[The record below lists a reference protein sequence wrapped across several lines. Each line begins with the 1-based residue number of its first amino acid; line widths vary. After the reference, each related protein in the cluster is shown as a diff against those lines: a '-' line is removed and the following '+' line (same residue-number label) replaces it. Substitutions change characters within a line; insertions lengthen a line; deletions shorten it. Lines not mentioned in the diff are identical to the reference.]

1 MIAAMA
7 PMKQLK
13 KATPMKSV
21 ATAKPATKRGTPLAA
36 MKKPAAATK
45 ASLAAMKAATTA
57 VAAMKRSKALVAMKV
72 AKQAAPAKKGA
83 RAAAGGGRK
92 NPKQEELWEVDEEE
106 LSPDMAPLVEP
117 NFGLDAN
124 GVEIQ
129 ETEEDS
135 GGEDADD
142 EPEQEEEEEEAAE
155 GREGEK
161 TTPQKKSKAGQSK
174 SQGGTKVIDGG
185 KAKKEKK
192 IARDPNKPARPCG
205 GGYGV
210 FVEENRSDL
219 KASVPEGS
227 AITALS
233 KLAGERW
240 RAMDE
245 EARKPYVEKYLQKK
259 EIYDTKLEEYCVSI
273 GATPPRKPAK
283 ITAED
288 GEGGTPMKAEKA
300 EKGPLN
306 ISEESIDKVALTEV
320 CGLGYETKFRTL
332 IAERKFQ
339 GMKHDKIVR
348 ALRCC
353 GGSMQKTMKVLQKSI

>member
-1 MIAAMA
+1 LIAAMA

-36 MKKPAAATK
+36 TKKPAAATK

-72 AKQAAPAKKGA
+72 AKEAAPAKKGA
-83 RAAAGGGRK
+83 RAVAGGRK

-142 EPEQEEEEEEAAE
+142 EGEEEEEEAAE
-155 GREGEK
+155 EEAADGEGEK
-161 TTPQKKSKAGQSK
+161 TTSPMKSKAGQSK

-185 KAKKEKK
+185 KAKKAKK
-192 IARDPNKPARPCG
+192 AARDPNKPARPCG

-210 FVEENRSDL
+210 FVEENRADL

-233 KLAGERW
+233 KAAGERW

-259 EIYDTKLEEYCVSI
+259 EIYDTKLEEYCTSI
-273 GATPPRKPAK
+273 GATPPRKAAK
-283 ITAED
+283 IPEG
-288 GEGGTPMKAEKA
+288 GEGATPMKA

-306 ISEESIDKVALTEV
+306 ISEESIDKIALTEV

-353 GGSMQKTMKVLQKSI
+353 GGCMKKAIKLLQKSI